1 MHFSL
6 DQSGLNIHEDLIS
19 SCRTGDRDAHY
30 KLYKLYSK
38 AMFNVGY
45 RITRSEEEAEDVL
58 QEAFISA
65 FRNLDHYRGDATFG
79 AWLKRIVVN
88 KALNVLNK
96 RKHESMPDENEQ
108 WDVAE
113 PEPIEEYREELT
125 VDRVRQSI
133 EKLPDGYR
141 TVLSLYLLE
150 GYDHQEIGE
159 ILKISES
166 TSKSQLN
173 RAKAKLKELLM
184 DKGAGIKS

>member
-1 MHFSL
+1 M
-6 DQSGLNIHEDLIS
+6 NIHDDLIAR
-19 SCRTGDRDAHY
+19 CRTGDRDAHY
-30 KLYKLYSK
+30 RLYKLYSK

-45 RITRSEEEAEDVL
+45 RITKSEEDAEDVL

-65 FRNLDHYRGDATFG
+65 FRNLDNYRGDATFG

-88 KALNVLNK
+88 KALNALNK
-96 RKHESMPDENEQ
+96 RKHELIPDDDGQ

-113 PEPIEEYREELT
+113 EDSATEYREELT
-125 VDRVRQSI
+125 VERVKKAI

-159 ILKISES
+159 IMGISES

-173 RAKAKLKELLM
+173 RAKARLKEILNT
-184 DKGAGIKS
+184 